1 MLPVRRPSWQRTLT
15 TGRIRSYATYS
26 VVIPAGGDVFAVALA
41 CHIAAGLTCVVTG
54 LLATTAA
61 KRPGRH
67 TAAGSVYYWSLG
79 VVFASAAV
87 MASLR
92 FAQDWHL
99 LLIAVVAFTAGTL
112 GYVARRRRWRG
123 WLRTHLLGMSGSYI
137 ALLTG
142 FYVDNGP
149 QLPLWNRLPP
159 IAFWLLPS
167 LVGAPLVARAMA
179 RRHLTLFRQ
188 PACGRRHSGPPPGRP
203 G

>member
-1 MLPVRRPSWQRTLT
+1 MAALAGQALAPADGVVF
-15 TGRIRSYATYS
+15 TG
-26 VVIPAGGDVFAVALA
+26 ALA

-54 LLATTAA
+54 ALAATAA

-67 TAAGSVYYWSLG
+67 TVAGTVYFWSLA
-79 VVFASAAV
+79 VVFVSATV
-87 MASLR
+87 MALLR

-99 LLIAVVAFTAGTL
+99 LLIALAAFAAGSL
-112 GYVARRRRWRG
+112 GYLARRRRWRG
-123 WLRTHLLGMSGSYI
+123 WLRIHLLGMSGSYI

-149 QLPLWNRLPP
+149 NLPLWNRLPT

-167 LVGAPLVARAMA
+167 LVGVPLVARAMA
-179 RRHLTLFRQ
+179 RRHLTVFRR
-188 PACGRRHSGPPPGRP
+188 ASGGRRHSDAEPGRP